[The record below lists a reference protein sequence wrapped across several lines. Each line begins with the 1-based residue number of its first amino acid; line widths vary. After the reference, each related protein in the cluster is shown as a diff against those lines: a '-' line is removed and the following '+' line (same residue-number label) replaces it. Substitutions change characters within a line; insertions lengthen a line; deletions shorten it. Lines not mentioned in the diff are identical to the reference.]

1 MSTKKERKNE
11 YKTEQNIKRDNFI
24 NIINLELKVRKIT
37 NIHKRPKEF

>member
-11 YKTEQNIKRDNFI
+11 EKRTEKNIKRDNFI

-37 NIHKRPKEF
+37 NIHK